1 MARTPSSQP
10 ADQPEP
16 QSQATG
22 PQKKSAPTPSR
33 REAEA
38 ARRERLNPTLSPKEA
53 KKRQRQAEINQRTK
67 AMAASDAQP
76 DRKLLR
82 DVIDSRFNL
91 AEIAMP
97 IFLVL
102 LVGTMIPGFASVV
115 NIFLAVTWAYFAA
128 IIVDIAFMWRR
139 FKKLARERL
148 GLTNYRGLLFYGINR
163 AITIRRWRQPPVQ
176 VKRGEAI

>member
-1 MARTPSSQP
+1 
-10 ADQPEP
+10 
-16 QSQATG
+16 
-22 PQKKSAPTPSR
+22 
-33 REAEA
+33 
-38 ARRERLNPTLSPKEA
+38 
-53 KKRQRQAEINQRTK
+53 
-67 AMAASDAQP
+67 MAASDAQP

-128 IIVDIAFMWRR
+128 IIVDSAFMWRR